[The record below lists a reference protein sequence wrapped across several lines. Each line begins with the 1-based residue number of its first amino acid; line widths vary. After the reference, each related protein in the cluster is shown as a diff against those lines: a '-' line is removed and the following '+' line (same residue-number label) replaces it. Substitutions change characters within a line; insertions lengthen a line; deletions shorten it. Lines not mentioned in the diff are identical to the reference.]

1 MMLDKKIKIKQRIL
15 KDVLKTAREE
25 RGLSH
30 EELAELVCLRK
41 WHIKELEETDNFLTF
56 YTMAIKIQAA
66 KRIGSYLGLSEE
78 QFLSTNEEM
87 G

>member
-1 MMLDKKIKIKQRIL
+1 MLKKKLKIDQRIIGG
-15 KDVLKTAREE
+15 VLRTAREE

-56 YTMAIKIQAA
+56 YTMVIKIHAA
-66 KRIGSYLGLSEE
+66 KRVGKYLNLEE
-78 QFLSTNEEM
+78 SDYLETKTLPS
-87 G
+87 

>member
-1 MMLDKKIKIKQRIL
+1 MKA
-15 KDVLKTAREE
+15 AREE

-30 EELAELVCLRK
+30 EELAELVCLKK
-41 WHIKELEETDNFLTF
+41 WHIKELEESDTFLTF
-56 YTMAIKIQAA
+56 YAMAIKIQAA
-66 KRIGSYLGLSEE
+66 KRVGHYLGLSED

>member
-1 MMLDKKIKIKQRIL
+1 MLLTSKPKAVTVIL
-15 KDVLKTAREE
+15 KEVLKAAREE

-30 EELAELVCLRK
+30 EELAEIACLRK
-41 WHIKELEETDNFLTF
+41 WQIKELEEAETFLTF

-66 KRIGSYLGLSEE
+66 KRVGSYLGLSEY
-78 QFLSTNEEM
+78 QFLSTNEAM

>member
-1 MMLDKKIKIKQRIL
+1 MSFISKPKVVTVIL
-15 KDVLKTAREE
+15 KEALKAAREE

-30 EELAELVCLRK
+30 EELAEIACLKK
-41 WHIKELEETDNFLTF
+41 WQIKELEEAETFLTF

-66 KRIGSYLGLSEE
+66 KRIGGSLGLSEH
-78 QFLSTNEEM
+78 QFLSLIETM